1 MQQNLEAQHLVAQ
14 MDICVHVLLTILSCE
29 ETCIRFPATCCGQH
43 SNSGPA
49 SDGIKATK
57 PGLVWVA
64 VGGAVPR
71 EGEGERDL
79 GLIFKRVVFPISTY
93 SLGAWDISDGFQG
106 GSN

>member
-1 MQQNLEAQHLVAQ
+1 MYQISCNLLWPALK
-14 MDICVHVLLTILSCE
+14 LSWM
-29 ETCIRFPATCCGQH
+29 P
-43 SNSGPA
+43 GPA

-106 GSN
+106 G